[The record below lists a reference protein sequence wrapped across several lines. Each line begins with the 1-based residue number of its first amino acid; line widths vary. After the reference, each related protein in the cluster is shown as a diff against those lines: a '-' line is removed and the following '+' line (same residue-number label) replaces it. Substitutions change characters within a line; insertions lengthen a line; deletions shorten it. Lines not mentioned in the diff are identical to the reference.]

1 MPNLKDAQELTAPLE
16 ELTRDLKS
24 ELNNTGVDFDR
35 LVQIADE
42 IAEQADGLAETFGTM
57 NETLMERIKTVSSSS
72 RKVAARAELCAPN
85 REQTLRPRPCRAA
98 PRLPGRGSNSI
109 LRRAG

>member
-1 MPNLKDAQELTAPLE
+1 MPKLQDAQELTAPLE
-16 ELTRDLKS
+16 ELTRNLKS
-24 ELNNTGVDFDR
+24 ELSNSGVDFDR

-72 RKVAARAELCAPN
+72 RKVAAR
-85 REQTLRPRPCRAA
+85 
-98 PRLPGRGSNSI
+98 S
-109 LRRAG
+109 

>member
-24 ELNNTGVDFDR
+24 ELNNSGVDFDR

-57 NETLMERIKTVSSSS
+57 NETLMERIKTLSSSS
-72 RKVAARAELCAPN
+72 RKVGA
-85 REQTLRPRPCRAA
+85 
-98 PRLPGRGSNSI
+98 
-109 LRRAG
+109 

>member
-1 MPNLKDAQELTAPLE
+1 MPTLQDAKELTAPLE

-24 ELNNTGVDFDR
+24 ELSNSGVDFDR

-42 IAEQADGLAETFGTM
+42 IAELADGLAETFGSM

-72 RKVAARAELCAPN
+72 SSSSRKVAAR
-85 REQTLRPRPCRAA
+85 
-98 PRLPGRGSNSI
+98 S
-109 LRRAG
+109 

>member
-1 MPNLKDAQELTAPLE
+1 MPTLQDAKELTAPLE

-24 ELNNTGVDFDR
+24 ELSNSGVDFDR

-42 IAEQADGLAETFGTM
+42 IAEQADGLAETFGSM

-72 RKVAARAELCAPN
+72 SSSSRKVAAR
-85 REQTLRPRPCRAA
+85 
-98 PRLPGRGSNSI
+98 S
-109 LRRAG
+109 

>member
-1 MPNLKDAQELTAPLE
+1 MPNLKDAQELIAPLE
-16 ELTRDLKS
+16 ELTRNLKS
-24 ELNNTGVDFDR
+24 ELSNTGVDFDR

-72 RKVAARAELCAPN
+72 RKVAAR
-85 REQTLRPRPCRAA
+85 
-98 PRLPGRGSNSI
+98 S
-109 LRRAG
+109 

>member
-72 RKVAARAELCAPN
+72 RKVAAR
-85 REQTLRPRPCRAA
+85 
-98 PRLPGRGSNSI
+98 S
-109 LRRAG
+109 

>member
-24 ELNNTGVDFDR
+24 ELSDSGVDFDR

-72 RKVAARAELCAPN
+72 FRKVAAR
-85 REQTLRPRPCRAA
+85 
-98 PRLPGRGSNSI
+98 S
-109 LRRAG
+109 

>member
-16 ELTRDLKS
+16 ELTRNLKS
-24 ELNNTGVDFDR
+24 ELSNSGVDFDR

-57 NETLMERIKTVSSSS
+57 NETLIDRIKTVSSSS
-72 RKVAARAELCAPN
+72 RKVAAR
-85 REQTLRPRPCRAA
+85 
-98 PRLPGRGSNSI
+98 S
-109 LRRAG
+109 

>member
-24 ELNNTGVDFDR
+24 ELSNSGVDFDR

-57 NETLMERIKTVSSSS
+57 NETLMERIKSVSSSSS
-72 RKVAARAELCAPN
+72 RKVAAR
-85 REQTLRPRPCRAA
+85 
-98 PRLPGRGSNSI
+98 S
-109 LRRAG
+109 

>member
-24 ELNNTGVDFDR
+24 ELSDSGVDFDR

-72 RKVAARAELCAPN
+72 SRKVAAR
-85 REQTLRPRPCRAA
+85 
-98 PRLPGRGSNSI
+98 S
-109 LRRAG
+109 

>member
-16 ELTRDLKS
+16 ELTRNLKS
-24 ELNNTGVDFDR
+24 ELSNSGVDFDR

-57 NETLMERIKTVSSSS
+57 NETLMDRIKTVSSSS
-72 RKVAARAELCAPN
+72 RKVAAH
-85 REQTLRPRPCRAA
+85 
-98 PRLPGRGSNSI
+98 S
-109 LRRAG
+109 

>member
-16 ELTRDLKS
+16 ELLRNLKS
-24 ELNNTGVDFDR
+24 ELNNSGVDFDR

-72 RKVAARAELCAPN
+72 SRKVAAR
-85 REQTLRPRPCRAA
+85 
-98 PRLPGRGSNSI
+98 S
-109 LRRAG
+109 

>member
-16 ELTRDLKS
+16 ELTRNLKS
-24 ELNNTGVDFDR
+24 ELSNSGVDFDR

-57 NETLMERIKTVSSSS
+57 NETLMDRIKTVSSSS
-72 RKVAARAELCAPN
+72 RKVTAR
-85 REQTLRPRPCRAA
+85 
-98 PRLPGRGSNSI
+98 S
-109 LRRAG
+109 

>member
-16 ELTRDLKS
+16 ELTRTLKS
-24 ELNNTGVDFDR
+24 ELSNSGVDFDR

-57 NETLMERIKTVSSSS
+57 NETLMERIKTVSSGSS
-72 RKVAARAELCAPN
+72 RKAAAR
-85 REQTLRPRPCRAA
+85 
-98 PRLPGRGSNSI
+98 S
-109 LRRAG
+109 

>member
-24 ELNNTGVDFDR
+24 ELNNSGVDFDR

-57 NETLMERIKTVSSSS
+57 NETLMERIKTASSGSSSS
-72 RKVAARAELCAPN
+72 RKAGAR
-85 REQTLRPRPCRAA
+85 
-98 PRLPGRGSNSI
+98 S
-109 LRRAG
+109 